1 MFRPWLL
8 LRSGC
13 VDHGRRVRRIMARP
27 SASEIPRLAETFAW
41 AATADLKPMRQ
52 AIRAVGSGDSLTA
65 AHALAG
71 LHQRWEAATAPLW
84 ARPTTITAPPR
95 ASALWISNPN
105 SQKRRL
111 VTCRG

>member
-1 MFRPWLL
+1 
-8 LRSGC
+8 
-13 VDHGRRVRRIMARP
+13 MARP
-27 SASEIPRLAETFAW
+27 YEITRLAETFAW

-52 AIRAVGSGDSLTA
+52 AVGSGGSLTA

-84 ARPTTITAPPR
+84 ARPTTIMLHGPSTRVGA
-95 ASALWISNPN
+95 ISNPN